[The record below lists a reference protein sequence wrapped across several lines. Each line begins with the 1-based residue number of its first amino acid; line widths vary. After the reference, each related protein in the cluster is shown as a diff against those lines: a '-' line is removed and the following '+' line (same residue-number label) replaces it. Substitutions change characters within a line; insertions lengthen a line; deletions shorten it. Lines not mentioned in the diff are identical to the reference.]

1 MVLLLRTQIGEGGEP
16 AQNAY
21 LHSLAGG
28 IASSL
33 KTFGQLK
40 ATVSSPDLLS
50 VFYKGEAV
58 NPIPG
63 AGLRFLKTN
72 LWKLRE

>member
-1 MVLLLRTQIGEGGEP
+1 MVLLLRTQIRGKKTP
-16 AQNAY
+16 AQSAY

-50 VFYKGEAV
+50 VFYKGEAI

-63 AGLRFLKTN
+63 AGLRFLKAS